1 MQQKIVFIGGPGTG
15 KSTVLN
21 ELKKLNYKC
30 MPEISREVT
39 LQAQENGIDQLF
51 LSEPLL
57 FSELLLNGREKQYKE
72 ADGCN
77 EKLIFFD
84 RGVPSIHAYMR
95 YFNTEFPSVFL
106 EKSKACSYTKVFQ
119 FLPWEE
125 IYESDNER
133 YENFE
138 QSVTISKFL
147 FDAYA
152 ELGYK
157 IIDVPFGNV
166 KDRCSFILNSL

>member
-21 ELKKLNYKC
+21 ELKNLGYKC
-30 MPEISREVT
+30 MPEISRQVT
-39 LQAQENGIDQLF
+39 LEAQKDGIDQLF
-51 LSEPLL
+51 LTKPLL
-57 FSELLLNGREKQYKE
+57 FSELLLEGREKQYKE
-72 ADGCN
+72 GGICN
-77 EKLIFFD
+77 EKLVFFD

-95 YFNTEFPSVFL
+95 YLQTDFPSIFI
-106 EKSKACSYTKVFQ
+106 EKSKECCYTKVFQ

-138 QSVTISKFL
+138 QSVIISRFL
-147 FDAYA
+147 FEAYT
-152 ELGYK
+152 ELNYT
-157 IIDVPFGNV
+157 ITNVPFGDV
-166 KDRCSFILNSL
+166 KDRCNFILNSL